1 MSERAS
7 MTGDDVKV
15 ALAALDLEGQPHK
28 VARIFDVTTRSVWR
42 WQVVGAP
49 PHIALAFDE
58 LLSGHLAL
66 RGVKYFL
73 RRVGRSRDDGD
84 RYRQPHTAPL

>member
-1 MSERAS
+1 MSQRAS
-7 MTGDDVKV
+7 MTGDDVRI

-42 WQVVGAP
+42 WQIDGAP

-58 LLSGHLAL
+58 LLAGNIPL
-66 RGVKYFL
+66 RGVKYLL
-73 RRVGRSRDDGD
+73 RRMGRSRDDGD
-84 RYRQPHTAPL
+84 RYQRSAHSV